1 MDYRKLG
8 KTNVSASLLGFG
20 CMRFP
25 TTKGGEINSAE
36 AEKMLD
42 LAYSKGINYFDTAY
56 VYHSGK
62 SEEFV
67 GKVLSKY
74 ERSSYYIADK
84 LPCWMI
90 NSLDDA
96 QRIFNEQLQRL
107 QTDYIDFYL
116 LHSLGKQSWDK
127 MVEICVPEFCENLKK
142 QGKIKYLGFSFHD
155 EYKVFEE
162 ILTSREWDFC
172 QIQLNFMD
180 IEHQAGMKGY
190 ELAERLGVPLVIME
204 PLKGGML
211 ASLPEDIT
219 GELRK
224 ANPNASIASWG
235 LRWIGSLPN
244 VKVVLSGMSAMEQLE
259 DNLSIYS
266 DFKPLSDEE
275 QQMIRRL
282 SEALR
287 SKMNNGCTGCKY
299 CLPCP
304 AGVNIPKNFSIWNE
318 YGMYQNKRIAAWQW
332 KNNIDDKRKAKNCV
346 SCGQCEEVCPQNIN
360 IREDLSRL
368 QKELDSVVESLK
380 ASSK

>member
-1 MDYRKLG
+1 
-8 KTNVSASLLGFG
+8 
-20 CMRFP
+20 
-25 TTKGGEINSAE
+25 
-36 AEKMLD
+36 
-42 LAYSKGINYFDTAY
+42 
-56 VYHSGK
+56 
-62 SEEFV
+62 
-67 GKVLSKY
+67 
-74 ERSSYYIADK
+74 
-84 LPCWMI
+84 
-90 NSLDDA
+90 
-96 QRIFNEQLQRL
+96 
-107 QTDYIDFYL
+107 
-116 LHSLGKQSWDK
+116 
-127 MVEICVPEFCENLKK
+127 
-142 QGKIKYLGFSFHD
+142 
-155 EYKVFEE
+155 
-162 ILTSREWDFC
+162 
-172 QIQLNFMD
+172 
-180 IEHQAGMKGY
+180 
-190 ELAERLGVPLVIME
+190 
-204 PLKGGML
+204 
-211 ASLPEDIT
+211 
-219 GELRK
+219 
-224 ANPNASIASWG
+224 
-235 LRWIGSLPN
+235 
-244 VKVVLSGMSAMEQLE
+244 MSAMEQLE